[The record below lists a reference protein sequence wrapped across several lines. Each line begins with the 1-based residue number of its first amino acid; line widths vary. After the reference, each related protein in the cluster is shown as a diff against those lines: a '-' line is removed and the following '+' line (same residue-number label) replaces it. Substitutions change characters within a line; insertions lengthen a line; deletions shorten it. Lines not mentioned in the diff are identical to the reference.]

1 MRRWASEHMKKKL
14 TGTGGPAL
22 VSAYNVMTQVRPLPR
37 HERAGSLGMP
47 GQGSACMHPST
58 CRQGWPAA
66 LLAVYSGIQRNQ
78 CAELHLHSPRRSMAE
93 APACPTVGWRPAF
106 K

>member
-37 HERAGSLGMP
+37 HEKAGSLGMS

-66 LLAVYSGIQRNQ
+66 LLAVYSGINAPSCIFTA
-78 CAELHLHSPRRSMAE
+78 CAAAWLKHRLA
-93 APACPTVGWRPAF
+93 
-106 K
+106 